1 MSFDILT
8 AMFSLF
14 FGRHVTDLDEQYF
27 SSDKQD
33 CEHKKVSLVSTVS
46 RHKTTVRGCSVFFT
60 QWVPCVEG
68 CGCLLFRAIC
78 DCLIRMALF
87 SAARPVA
94 RTLASIAPLQS
105 TFLRMRVATASFS
118 SAANFDA
125 VCIE

>member
-8 AMFSLF
+8 AMLSLF

-60 QWVPCVEG
+60 QWVRVKKAVVVC
-68 CGCLLFRAIC
+68 FRAIC